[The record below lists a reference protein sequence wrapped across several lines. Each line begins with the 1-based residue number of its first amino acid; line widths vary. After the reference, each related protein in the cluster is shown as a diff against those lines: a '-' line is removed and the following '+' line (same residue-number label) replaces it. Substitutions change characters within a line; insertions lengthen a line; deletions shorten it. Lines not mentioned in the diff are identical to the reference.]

1 MRISNRLFCFAGF
14 FIFLFAQLYG
24 IFYMWFEH
32 PGPVGLDDAGW
43 YMSNIEYFREFPFIS
58 TAGRELASPSIYNLN
73 KITHPLIFGW
83 FALVFGASSETMFQW
98 NFYIGLM
105 LMGFVLVA
113 LFRRIDPS
121 PWFVVSASI
130 FMAFYEGKGSYHGFS
145 WVTPSFYAMVLFL
158 AGIVVYFYSRR
169 PFIYGL
175 PVILLL
181 LLTHSTGI
189 YLAAVLLLSF
199 IMKESMNNRNGKPLI
214 AGAILSGV
222 ILIVFLLG
230 EFLYWKKIIP
240 ASIAS
245 SFNAYHNDL
254 LVSKHGWGDRLSVAI
269 KAIYKTVKMND
280 FNKYFYGM
288 YTPLV
293 GYGLYQLFRSRKIPL
308 IWLFVLLFAGLI
320 IASPLSRYPMR
331 FFYPLEVITWIII
344 AYGISVLLRRMFGV
358 GATDADIETSKW
370 PTWMRRV
377 VESGMVVIALL
388 FLYNAVHQKAD
399 HTTFVKYSN
408 VRFFD
413 KERFLEFMNQHP
425 QKRFVI
431 FTKMRDVYLSYEGM
445 WQNPRLLFPEKSDPK
460 IIAASP
466 FDYIIISENHRYL
479 DENKRGYAQV
489 FVPDRASI
497 WLSVEGLKPG
507 RYRLEMIDT
516 GLPRIDDMRLFA
528 GDTAVSSWQ
537 ADDYTVRFPDQG
549 MTPQF
554 LPPWYW
560 QLDKPWLFKKRPI
573 RRDNVART
581 VKRYACEFRID
592 RPLEIITLENNSGD
606 LSLTGVIR
614 IVDLDHGGS
623 RVFDLY
629 WGDERVLKN
638 DLGLMYEGKRYP
650 LLWSGAYP
658 GMLMTLE
665 KNFRDVKAFRFYSM
679 GWPVP

>member
-1 MRISNRLFCFAGF
+1 
-14 FIFLFAQLYG
+14 
-24 IFYMWFEH
+24 
-32 PGPVGLDDAGW
+32 
-43 YMSNIEYFREFPFIS
+43 
-58 TAGRELASPSIYNLN
+58 
-73 KITHPLIFGW
+73 
-83 FALVFGASSETMFQW
+83 
-98 NFYIGLM
+98 
-105 LMGFVLVA
+105 
-113 LFRRIDPS
+113 
-121 PWFVVSASI
+121 
-130 FMAFYEGKGSYHGFS
+130 
-145 WVTPSFYAMVLFL
+145 
-158 AGIVVYFYSRR
+158 
-169 PFIYGL
+169 
-175 PVILLL
+175 
-181 LLTHSTGI
+181 
-189 YLAAVLLLSF
+189 
-199 IMKESMNNRNGKPLI
+199 
-214 AGAILSGV
+214 
-222 ILIVFLLG
+222 
-230 EFLYWKKIIP
+230 
-240 ASIAS
+240 
-245 SFNAYHNDL
+245 
-254 LVSKHGWGDRLSVAI
+254 
-269 KAIYKTVKMND
+269 
-280 FNKYFYGM
+280 
-288 YTPLV
+288 
-293 GYGLYQLFRSRKIPL
+293 
-308 IWLFVLLFAGLI
+308 
-320 IASPLSRYPMR
+320 
-331 FFYPLEVITWIII
+331 
-344 AYGISVLLRRMFGV
+344 
-358 GATDADIETSKW
+358 
-370 PTWMRRV
+370 MRRV